1 MNPKILIIA
10 IPLLMVAMMLQP
22 VRSFSK
28 EGLPYL
34 YDRET
39 GIPTS
44 QFGTYIRKSE
54 LLIYPFYEYYRDHN
68 FEYKPAEL
76 GYGLDQDFRGRY
88 RANEGLIFIGY
99 GISDRLAAEFEAG
112 VIEARLDKSDKD
124 TSAAPARIEESGLSD
139 VEGQI
144 RWRWNPERAGMP
156 EFFSYFET
164 VFPTGKENSLIGT
177 SDWEFKIGS
186 GMIKGFSWGTV
197 TLRVA
202 VDYSAAEKSFGV
214 GEYALEYLKR
224 ISDRF
229 RFFFMLEGTEDEV
242 ALVPEI
248 QWHFSHSMFLK
259 VNSGFGVT
267 SKATDFAPEAGI
279 MISLW
284 P

>member
-1 MNPKILIIA
+1 
-10 IPLLMVAMMLQP
+10 MLQP

-34 YDRET
+34 HDRGT

-44 QFGTYIRKSE
+44 QFGTYIRKGE

-144 RWRWNPERAGMP
+144 RWRWNHERAGMP

-224 ISDRF
+224 VSDRF

-259 VNSGFGVT
+259 VSSGFGVT

>member
-1 MNPKILIIA
+1 M
-10 IPLLMVAMMLQP
+10 
-22 VRSFSK
+22 ST
-28 EGLPYL
+28 
-34 YDRET
+34 T
-39 GIPTS
+39 G
-44 QFGTYIRKSE
+44 
-54 LLIYPFYEYYRDHN
+54 DHN

-88 RANEGLIFIGY
+88 RADEGLIFIGY

-124 TSAAPARIEESGLSD
+124 TSTAPARIEESGLSD

-144 RWRWNPERAGMP
+144 RWRWNHERAGMP

-177 SDWEFKIGS
+177 SDWEFKVGS

-214 GEYALEYLKR
+214 GRICPRIPEKDIRSFSFLFYA
-224 ISDRF
+224 
-229 RFFFMLEGTEDEV
+229 
-242 ALVPEI
+242 
-248 QWHFSHSMFLK
+248 
-259 VNSGFGVT
+259 
-267 SKATDFAPEAGI
+267 
-279 MISLW
+279 
-284 P
+284 